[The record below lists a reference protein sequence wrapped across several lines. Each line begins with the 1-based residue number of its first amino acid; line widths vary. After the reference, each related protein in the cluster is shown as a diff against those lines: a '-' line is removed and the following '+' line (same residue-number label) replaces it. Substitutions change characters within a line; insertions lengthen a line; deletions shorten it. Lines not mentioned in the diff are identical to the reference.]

1 MSAKKL
7 ENGHDGYWIKRFQE
21 VAKPKAITVPKTI
34 IPKLKK
40 TLPVKGVHQDVE
52 SDDDEVKILKGSIIP
67 SDDI

>member
-1 MSAKKL
+1 M
-7 ENGHDGYWIKRFQE
+7 
-21 VAKPKAITVPKTI
+21 PKTI

>member
-7 ENGHDGYWIKRFQE
+7 KNGHDGYWIKRCQE
-21 VAKPKAITVPKTI
+21 VAKPKAVPAPKKI

-67 SDDI
+67 YDDI